1 MNDAIRMQISA
12 FVDGELPDNEAD
24 LLLRRMGQDA
34 ELRRKV
40 AEYLAIGRIMRGESR
55 VAGIERLSDRI
66 AEEIGGR
73 RVDDAAVAA
82 AEPSG
87 RAIRPLAGIAVAASV
102 ALVAIFGLQFTDP
115 PDGQGSAPEVAAV
128 AASTPETA
136 YTVPQ
141 PVDET
146 LLQYYRSHGELSSE
160 YGANGI
166 NARLVTLRLSEEALE
181 EEEAAAPEGQAEE
194 PEDEGAGDRPREGTD
209 L

>member
-40 AEYLAIGRIMRGESR
+40 AEYLAIGRIMRGESS

-102 ALVAIFGLQFTDP
+102 ALVAIFGLQFTGS
-115 PDGQGSAPEVAAV
+115 PDGQGPAPEAAAV

-181 EEEAAAPEGQAEE
+181 EEEAAARDGQAAE

>member
-40 AEYLAIGRIMRGESR
+40 AEYLAIGRIMRGESS

-73 RVDDAAVAA
+73 RVDDAAVAS
-82 AEPSG
+82 AEPAG

-102 ALVAIFGLQFTDP
+102 ALVAIFVLRYVGPADVAGP
-115 PDGQGSAPEVAAV
+115 APEAAAV

-141 PVDET
+141 PVDER

-160 YGANGI
+160 YGATGI

-181 EEEAAAPEGQAEE
+181 EEEAAAPEGRAAE
-194 PEDEGAGDRPREGTD
+194 PEDDAAVDRPREETD

>member
-34 ELRRKV
+34 ELRRRV
-40 AEYLAIGRIMRGESR
+40 AEYLAIGRIMRGESS

-73 RVDDAAVAA
+73 RVDDAAIAA

-128 AASTPETA
+128 ATSTPETA

-141 PVDET
+141 PVDER

-181 EEEAAAPEGQAEE
+181 EEEAAALEGQAAE
-194 PEDEGAGDRPREGTD
+194 PEGDAGVERPRQETD

>member
-40 AEYLAIGRIMRGESR
+40 AEYLAIGRIMRGEAS

-102 ALVAIFGLQFTDP
+102 ALVAIFGLQFAGP
-115 PDGQGSAPEVAAV
+115 PDVPGPAPEAAAV

-141 PVDET
+141 PVDER

-181 EEEAAAPEGQAEE
+181 EEEAAALEGQAVE
-194 PEDEGAGDRPREGTD
+194 PEDDAAVDRPREETD

>member
-40 AEYLAIGRIMRGESR
+40 GEYLAIGRIMRGESS

-73 RVDDAAVAA
+73 RVDDAAVVA

-102 ALVAIFGLQFTDP
+102 ALVAIFGLQIAGP
-115 PDGQGSAPEVAAV
+115 PDVVDPAPDAATA
-128 AASTPETA
+128 AASAPETA
-136 YTVPQ
+136 YTVPR
-141 PVDET
+141 PVDER
-146 LLQYYRSHGELSSE
+146 LLQYFRSHGELSSE

-166 NARLVTLRLSEEALE
+166 NARLVTLRLSEEALDAE
-181 EEEAAAPEGQAEE
+181 DAAAIEE
-194 PEDEGAGDRPREGTD
+194 PATEPRDDAEADSPGDGTN